1 MSVPTILASNQ
12 VPFALSLDGGLTYK
26 NVVCKK
32 LWGMTI
38 DKTLVQEETDCDT
51 LTAVG
56 ATKFSFNFEFVLNT
70 TPNTATEIS
79 ANEVAAAANDGTLGN
94 VKLQAD
100 GYYRQGAGYITNYQE
115 NAPQGGMVTA
125 TGTFTGSGPLDLTA

>member
-79 ANEVAAAANDGTLGN
+79 ANEVAEAANEGTIAYA
-94 VKLQAD
+94 KLQAD
-100 GYYRQGAGYITNYQE
+100 GYYRQGGGYITNYQE
-115 NAPQGGMVTA
+115 NAAQGGMVSA
-125 TGTFTGSGPLDLTA
+125 TGTFTGSGPLALSE